1 MIFEIAWC
9 IMSDK
14 EMGVSKMTK
23 QEIGQILRAAREAK
37 GLTQKQVAEA
47 MGRKQQ
53 VVGHWETGYSQP
65 DANTLFELCDLYGLS
80 IDDAFGKK
88 KSENVDVLYISR
100 PSGDGTTDELRKQ
113 LHDYIDSLSDDE
125 LRAMSVMFKIERT

>member
-1 MIFEIAWC
+1 
-9 IMSDK
+9 
-14 EMGVSKMTK
+14 MTK

-65 DANTLFELCDLYGLS
+65 DANTLFELCDLYDLS

-88 KSENVDVLYISR
+88 KSENVEILYISH
-100 PSGDGTTDELRKQ
+100 PSGDESIDELRKQ